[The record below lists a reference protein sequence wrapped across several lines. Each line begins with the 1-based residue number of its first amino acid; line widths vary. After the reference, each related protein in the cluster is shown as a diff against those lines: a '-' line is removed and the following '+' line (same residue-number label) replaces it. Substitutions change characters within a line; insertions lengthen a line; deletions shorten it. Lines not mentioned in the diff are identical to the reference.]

1 MDRQASGRA
10 AEDRA
15 LSWLQHQGLHLLE
28 RNFRCR
34 LGEIDLIME
43 DRDCLVFVEV
53 RKRGRTSRVD
63 AASSVDSRKQQ
74 KIILTA
80 QYYLSRFP
88 QRANQP
94 CRFDLIALAS
104 DSETATPLWYKDA
117 FRP

>member
-15 LSWLQHQGLHLLE
+15 LQWLLQQGLRLIE
-28 RNFRCR
+28 RNYRCR

-53 RKRGRTSRVD
+53 RKRGHGSRVS
-63 AASSVDSRKQQ
+63 AEASVDARKQQ
-74 KIILTA
+74 KLIHAANL
-80 QYYLSRFP
+80 YLSRYP
-88 QRANQP
+88 RRASQP

-104 DSETATPLWYKDA
+104 DSERATPLWYKDA